1 MYKPLPHLPVPPPEA
16 LLWRYLSFT
25 KFVSLLQMRA
35 LFFSSVARL
44 GDPFEGS
51 YPRGNIDQRSDFML
65 QKSPEERLKIS
76 KEVEAFTKG
85 ARHAIVVNCW
95 HRSSHE
101 SEAMWRLYSGEREG
115 IAIKTDFTGLS
126 ESFVG
131 PKEVFIGEVRYI
143 DYEKETINE
152 EENQFARYLTKR
164 RSFEHEAEVR
174 ALGLNIPMK
183 DGQIDRSPEAQQQ
196 PGVYREVDLGILVRE
211 VLVAPYADQWF
222 VDLVTATANRY
233 GLEAPIKRSSLA
245 DPPRWNW

>member
-1 MYKPLPHLPVPPPEA
+1 MYKPLPYLSVPPPEA
-16 LLWRYLSFT
+16 PLWRYLSFT
-25 KFVSLLQMRA
+25 KFVSLLQKQA

-51 YPRGNIDQRSDFML
+51 YPRGNIARRSDFML
-65 QKSPEERLKIS
+65 QKSPEERRSIS
-76 KEVEAFTKG
+76 KNVEAFTKE
-85 ARHAIVVNCW
+85 ARHTVVVNCW

-101 SEAMWRLYSGEREG
+101 SEAMWKLYSGEREG

-126 ESFVG
+126 RSFVG

-143 DYEKETINE
+143 DYENDIIDE
-152 EENQFARYLTKR
+152 EENQFGLYLTKR
-164 RSFEHEAEVR
+164 KSFEHEAEVR

-183 DGQIDRSPEAQQQ
+183 NGQIDRSPQARHQ

-211 VLVAPYADQWF
+211 VVVAPYADQWF
-222 VDLVTATANRY
+222 VDLVTETATRY
-233 GLEAPIKRSSLA
+233 ALASPIRRSSLA